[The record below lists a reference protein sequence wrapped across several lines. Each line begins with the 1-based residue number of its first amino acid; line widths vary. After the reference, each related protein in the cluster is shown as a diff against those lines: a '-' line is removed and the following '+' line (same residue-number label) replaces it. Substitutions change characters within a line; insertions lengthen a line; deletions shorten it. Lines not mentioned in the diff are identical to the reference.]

1 MTSNQKDIQ
10 ALKKYIEEPTEAD
23 DMKLDILQWMS
34 DNVGKINYPD
44 TQDDKFQNELITF
57 VRLTVKRER

>member
-10 ALKKYIEEPTEAD
+10 ALKKYIEDPTATD
-23 DMKLDILQWMS
+23 DMKIDILQWMS

-57 VRLTVKRER
+57 VRLTIQRER